1 MSMVFPH
8 EVGKG
13 VNSEL
18 KSSIDVK
25 LTETEAYQ
33 EWFVQPLQMLR
44 KSSSIVLGVELRCIQ
59 ENGDARLK
67 KGEMGGDYSDPRSRA
82 CCPCVGPLKD
92 KTEQNSVGTGP

>member
-1 MSMVFPH
+1 MVFPH

-33 EWFVQPLQMLR
+33 E
-44 KSSSIVLGVELRCIQ
+44 
-59 ENGDARLK
+59 
-67 KGEMGGDYSDPRSRA
+67 
-82 CCPCVGPLKD
+82 
-92 KTEQNSVGTGP
+92 